1 MQAILLND
9 KTRLFVSDFGRDWNT
24 PKPCRSKLAREHFQ
38 RSAAAIRQ
46 LASKLAATGRRPL
59 PFTILQKRLSPAE
72 AGLECQF
79 QVLAEAGAVGA
90 IIAIS
95 GESRRLGAAVTV
107 FGKSS

>member
-24 PKPCRSKLAREHFQ
+24 PKPCRSELAREHFQ
-38 RSAAAIRQ
+38 RSAA
-46 LASKLAATGRRPL
+46 RPL
-59 PFTILQKRLSPAE
+59 PFTFLQKRLSPAE

-95 GESRRLGAAVTV
+95 GESRRRGAAVTV

>member
-24 PKPCRSKLAREHFQ
+24 PEPCRSKLAREHFQ

-46 LASKLAATGRRPL
+46 LAATGRRPL

-95 GESRRLGAAVTV
+95 GESRRRGAAVTV